1 MGNIPKPHHVQKTS
15 YCALDRNSYHLK
27 NYRLVVSKHRIQ
39 MLFVFWELKPLAR
52 LIWLIT
58 NLITIYVWIFKY
70 GYVVIY
76 EYTKIYHISYIYIYL
91 FKYITLT
98 SSPGPHGVCYPSGP
112 DSRLFGGHRRLLK
125 RCYPE
130 SQGDGAS
137 CGNEGNMQISP
148 AEILLWLT

>member
-76 EYTKIYHISYIYIYL
+76 EYTKIYHISYIYIFIYL
-91 FKYITLT
+91 
-98 SSPGPHGVCYPSGP
+98 
-112 DSRLFGGHRRLLK
+112 
-125 RCYPE
+125 
-130 SQGDGAS
+130 
-137 CGNEGNMQISP
+137 NISP
-148 AEILLWLT
+148 WLVHPDLMAFAIQAVPTADFLVVTGGYWRGAILSLRVMGHPVETRETCRFHQPKSCYG